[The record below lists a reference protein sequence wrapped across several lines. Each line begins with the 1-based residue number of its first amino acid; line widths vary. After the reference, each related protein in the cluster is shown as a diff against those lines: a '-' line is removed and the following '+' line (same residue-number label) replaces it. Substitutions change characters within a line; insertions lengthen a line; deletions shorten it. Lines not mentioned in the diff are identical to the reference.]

1 MREEGDG
8 EAMATIDRDA
18 GMKEEEAVVS
28 DLKAI
33 YIYIYIALTRMGC
46 WSHSDRANRSGFY
59 SYH

>member
-28 DLKAI
+28 DLE
-33 YIYIYIALTRMGC
+33 
-46 WSHSDRANRSGFY
+46 
-59 SYH
+59 